1 MEPPVS
7 EALYCGVVQ
16 QPQLQNFRATMKKY
30 LQSAEVK
37 DWMRFKR
44 RKSVQ
49 MIHPAPLKDDTKT
62 HTQEQLHQRH
72 SSPSNSSVDLDC
84 RTFPKHRNQ
93 NVENLGNRSK
103 QPEQAREFG
112 PVAAK
117 PSKPASSNRKVDNE
131 PETSQTLP
139 ELG

>member
-1 MEPPVS
+1 MEPPAS

-16 QPQLQNFRATMKKY
+16 QPQLQNFRTTMKKY

-62 HTQEQLHQRH
+62 HTQEQLHQRN
-72 SSPSNSSVDLDC
+72 SSPSHSSVDLDC
-84 RTFPKHRNQ
+84 STFPKHRNQ
-93 NVENLGNRSK
+93 KVENLGNRSR
-103 QPEQAREFG
+103 QPERARE
-112 PVAAK
+112 
-117 PSKPASSNRKVDNE
+117 NRQVDNE
-131 PETSQTLP
+131 PEISQTLP